1 MNNKEG
7 HYLTVSRFYGTGRR
21 KTAIAKVWLAP
32 GKGNIIINNVSHQD
46 YFKNQSNILTIEEP
60 LKLIQKMEDFDINV
74 KVYGGGISG
83 QSGAIKHGISR
94 ALVEYDHTLRAVL
107 KKEKMLERDARMK
120 ERKKYGQ
127 KGARARYQF
136 SKR

>member
-1 MNNKEG
+1 MADN
-7 HYLTVSRFYGTGRR
+7 RFYGTGRR
-21 KTAIAKVWLAP
+21 KTSVAKVWITP
-32 GKGNIIINNVSHQD
+32 GKGNITVNNMPYQE
-46 YFKNQSNILTIEEP
+46 YLKIQSNIQEVEEP
-60 LKLIQKMEDFDINV
+60 LKLVQKINDLDI
-74 KVYGGGISG
+74 KVAVSGGGISG

-94 ALVEYDHTLRAVL
+94 ALVEYDQSLRSIL

-127 KGARARYQF
+127 RGARARYQF

>member
-1 MNNKEG
+1 LADN
-7 HYLTVSRFYGTGRR
+7 RFYGTGRR
-21 KTAIAKVWLAP
+21 KTSVAKVWITP
-32 GKGNIIINNVSHQD
+32 GKGNITVNNMPYQE
-46 YFKNQSNILTIEEP
+46 YLKIQSNIQEVEEP
-60 LKLIQKMEDFDINV
+60 LKLVQKINDLDI
-74 KVYGGGISG
+74 KVAVSGGGISG

-94 ALVEYDHTLRAVL
+94 ALVEYDQSLRSIL

-127 KGARARYQF
+127 RGARARYQF

>member
-1 MNNKEG
+1 M
-7 HYLTVSRFYGTGRR
+7 TVSRFYGTGRR
-21 KTAIAKVWLAP
+21 KTAIAKVWLAQ
-32 GKGNIIINNVSHQD
+32 GKGNIIINNVPHQD
-46 YFKNQSNILTIEEP
+46 YFKDQSDILTIEEP

-94 ALVEYDHTLRAVL
+94 ALVKYDHTLRTVL

>member
-32 GKGNIIINNVSHQD
+32 GKGNIIINNVPHQD
-46 YFKNQSNILTIEEP
+46 YFKDQSNILAIEEP
-60 LKLIQKMEDFDINV
+60 LKLVQKMEDFDINV
-74 KVYGGGISG
+74 RVYGGGISG

-94 ALVEYDHTLRAVL
+94 ALVKYDHTLRAVL